1 MVTTPSPQNQFR
13 VRQMTVDDFPAV
25 IQLQLNAFPGKPPWL
40 PGQLERHFRIFP
52 EGQLVVSGPSGRI
65 LGSASSLIIDWDD
78 YAESANWSAIT
89 GRGTF
94 DTHNP
99 IGLTLYGAEI
109 GVDASA
115 RHQGIGTMLYEAR
128 KDLIRERG
136 LKRLL
141 TGGRIAGYDEVADQ
155 LTPKEY
161 VAEVVAG
168 KRWDPALTFQ
178 LENGLVVLDA
188 NVLLNPDPPNTCT
201 TQNRAASP
209 PCSNGS
215 TPNTPLPSASRPVSS
230 TPRSNRP
237 LPRPCAVR
245 LAPAASASPP
255 SSTCFVPLPPLTT
268 S

>member
-1 MVTTPSPQNQFR
+1 
-13 VRQMTVDDFPAV
+13 MTVDDFPAV

-178 LENGLVVLDA
+178 LENGLVVLDVVPEYMHDTESRGFA
-188 NVLLNPDPPNTCT
+188 TVLEWLNPEYTSSISL
-201 TQNRAASP
+201 QASLQHAALEQAAAEAMRYASP
-209 PCSNGS
+209 P
-215 TPNTPLPSASRPVSS
+215 PRPHRRRPVPASS
-230 TPRSNRP
+230 HC
-237 LPRPCAVR
+237 L
-245 LAPAASASPP
+245 L
-255 SSTCFVPLPPLTT
+255 
-268 S
+268 